1 MSESLLIAAV
11 AIIVAAITILGL
23 AICVLAG
30 YLARIPD
37 CKVTIG
43 EVGRAIGAI
52 VGVAVEA
59 LATIITSARRP

>member
-30 YLARIPD
+30 YLARVACHED
-37 CKVTIG
+37 GTSVT
-43 EVGRAIGAI
+43 
-52 VGVAVEA
+52 
-59 LATIITSARRP
+59 